1 MIFSKAGKIV
11 AHDKFNFTYC
21 QVSFLIV
28 EIDIIEKTIFGENDV
43 GILKILPLKVN
54 EGMVSSYYFS
64 ENEKKKLRIR
74 NFSQL
79 TIKIFTDGLE
89 LVQFSSS
96 DIGTK
101 LMLEIED

>member
-1 MIFSKAGKIV
+1 
-11 AHDKFNFTYC
+11 
-21 QVSFLIV
+21 
-28 EIDIIEKTIFGENDV
+28 
-43 GILKILPLKVN
+43 
-54 EGMVSSYYFS
+54 MVSSYYFS

-101 LMLEIED
+101 LMLEIEDY

>member
-1 MIFSKAGKIV
+1 MTV
-11 AHDKFNFTYC
+11 TV
-21 QVSFLIV
+21 QVSKVLSPA
-28 EIDIIEKTIFGENDV
+28 T
-43 GILKILPLKVN
+43 LKILPLKVN

-101 LMLEIED
+101 LMLEIEDY